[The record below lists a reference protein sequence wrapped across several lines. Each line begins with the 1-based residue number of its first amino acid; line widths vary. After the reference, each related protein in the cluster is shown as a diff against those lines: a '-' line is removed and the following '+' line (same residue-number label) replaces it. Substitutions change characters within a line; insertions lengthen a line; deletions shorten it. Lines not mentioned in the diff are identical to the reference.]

1 MDEMINRKNMSLSFF
16 ESKRKVRILKII
28 LVYLVLI
35 VGLLV
40 VLLPF
45 IWTLSTS
52 LKPLEEAFLWPP
64 SFTPSKFMWSNY
76 LQALEKLDMLKCTVN
91 TLEVTFGALIGA
103 LLSNSLVAFGFAR
116 LRSPWRDT
124 IFAIVLATMML
135 PYQVTLIPLYII
147 YKELHWLDTFK
158 PLIVPA
164 YFGNP
169 FYIFLLRQFF
179 LGIPKEYDEAALI
192 DGCSYPRI
200 YWSIIL
206 PMARPVLITVG
217 IFSFMGSWND
227 LMGPLIILSSYEKH
241 TLALRLAVFRQ
252 DVFSYALNFTIL
264 AAASIMV
271 TLPLIVIFFLAQKYF
286 IRGVVVSGLKG

>member
-1 MDEMINRKNMSLSFF
+1 MNNVYRVSFF
-16 ESKRKVRILKII
+16 ESQKRTRIFLMILTYII
-28 LVYLVLI
+28 LILGVC
-35 VGLLV
+35 V

-45 IWTLSTS
+45 TWTLSTS
-52 LKPLEEAFLWPP
+52 LKPLQEAFKWPP
-64 SFTPSKFMWSNY
+64 DFIPSKFMWSNY
-76 LQALEKLDMLKCTVN
+76 SQALEKLDMIKCTEN
-91 TLEVTFGALIGA
+91 TLIVTFSVLIGT
-103 LLSNSLVAFGFAR
+103 LFSNSLAAFGFAR
-116 LRSPWRDT
+116 LRSPWKDA
-124 IFAIVLATMML
+124 IFSMVLATMML
-135 PYQVTLIPLYII
+135 PYQVTLIPLYIL
-147 YKELHWLDTFK
+147 YRNLHWLDTFK
-158 PLIVPA
+158 PLTVPA
-164 YFGNP
+164 YFGNA

-206 PMARPVLITVG
+206 PMARPALITVG

-252 DVFSYALNFTIL
+252 DAFSYALNFTIL
-264 AAASIMV
+264 AAGSIMM
-271 TLPLIVIFFLAQKYF
+271 TLPLIIIFFFAQKYF

>member
-1 MDEMINRKNMSLSFF
+1 MKKLSFF
-16 ESKRKVRILKII
+16 ESQRRVRILLTVITYI
-28 LVYLVLI
+28 VLVLGACI
-35 VGLLV
+35 

-45 IWTLSTS
+45 AWTLSTS
-52 LKPLEEAFLWPP
+52 LKPLEEAFRWPP
-64 SFTPSKFMWSNY
+64 NFIPSRFMWSNY
-76 LQALEKLDMLKCTVN
+76 SQALEKLDMIKCTGN
-91 TLEVTFGALIGA
+91 TLIVTISVVIGT
-103 LLSNSLVAFGFAR
+103 LLSNSLAAFGFAR
-116 LRSPWRDT
+116 LRSPWKDL
-124 IFAIVLATMML
+124 IFSIVLATMML

-147 YKELHWLDTFK
+147 YRNLRWLDTFK
-158 PLIVPA
+158 PLTVPA
-164 YFGNP
+164 YFGNA

-200 YWSIIL
+200 YWNIIL
-206 PMARPVLITVG
+206 PMARPVLITVA

-252 DVFSYALNFTIL
+252 DQFSYALNFTIL
-264 AAASIMV
+264 AAGSIMM
-271 TLPLIVIFFLAQKYF
+271 TLPLIIIFFFAQKYF